1 MPVIPA
7 LEVRADLQSKILVQ
21 GQSGLQGAP
30 NKTMEKLEGEGGD
43 SRLCATV
50 LA

>member
-7 LEVRADLQSKILVQ
+7 LEVKGRSIVQ

-30 NKTMEKLEGEGGD
+30 NKTMEKLEGEGGV
-43 SRLCATV
+43 SRLSATG